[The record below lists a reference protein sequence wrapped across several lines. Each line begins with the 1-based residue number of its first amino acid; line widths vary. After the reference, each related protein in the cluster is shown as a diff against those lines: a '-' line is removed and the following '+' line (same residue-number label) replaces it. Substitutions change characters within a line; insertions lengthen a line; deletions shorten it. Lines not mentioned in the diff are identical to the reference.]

1 MQPEV
6 INVDILDDE
15 EPHVLVQQYVFPDQT
30 FQVFR
35 KPTSPDEKFA
45 LSPGEEIDPD
55 LYWTVARTAPRFAA
69 QTPARTLG
77 LAMAPGLACSGSPRE
92 DVVQLL

>member
-1 MQPEV
+1 MEAHMQPEV

-35 KPTSPDEKFA
+35 KPTSPDEKFT
-45 LSPGEEIDPD
+45 LSPGEVIDPD
-55 LYWTVARTAPRFAA
+55 LYWIVARTLVM
-69 QTPARTLG
+69 TDEELDG
-77 LAMAPGLACSGSPRE
+77 MSELLALVYLDEENPPTYAKR
-92 DVVQLL
+92 